1 MATIEKYL
9 VKCKDLGFD
18 VIELSKGFLSLP
30 GDDWIRLVETVQKHN
45 LEPKPELGIAF
56 GAGGDTEG
64 IEATSDPSGLIS
76 QAKTFSDMGVKK
88 MMVESEGITEN
99 VGDDWRTD
107 VVTKIARELPME
119 KMMFEAADP
128 KVFTWYI
135 RGMLGPETLTNLT
148 EFGKDVN
155 LFVDHSQIVQL
166 TGLRC
171 GIWGTSDTFGRIAS
185 FRPDL
190 EK

>member
-1 MATIEKYL
+1 MSMYQLEVMLYLCWLTAGFVEHLLTHPQPVATIEKYL

-30 GDDWIRLVETVQKHN
+30 GDDWIRLVETVQKHK

-76 QAKTFSDMGVKK
+76 QAKKFSDMGVNK

-99 VGDDWRTD
+99 VGDNWRTD
-107 VVTKIARELPME
+107 VITTIARELPME

-135 RGMLGPETLTNLT
+135 RGMSEVRLY
-148 EFGKDVN
+148 
-155 LFVDHSQIVQL
+155 
-166 TGLRC
+166 
-171 GIWGTSDTFGRIAS
+171 
-185 FRPDL
+185 
-190 EK
+190 